1 MLNWCLQYEI
11 INLRG
16 MVAPENQNRN
26 QTNNAR
32 IRLFTRLQHK
42 NRKENT
48 NMRVGVLT
56 GGGDAPGLNAA
67 VKAIVNRAHDYGY
80 EVIGIKRGWAGLL
93 EAESE
98 PLDIR
103 KVEDLS
109 GEGGIML
116 YTSRTNP
123 AKMPEGIERCLAN
136 IKQIG
141 LDALVA
147 IGGDDTLGVA
157 EKLYEAGARV
167 VGVPKTIDN
176 DLSVTDYSIGFL
188 TAVSIA
194 TEAIDKLRTTARAH
208 QRVFVVEVMGRYT
221 GWIALYAGIAAGAHL
236 VLIPEVPFDLK
247 EVYTFLKKRKAAN
260 KVFSIIV
267 VAEGAKPKEED
278 SLVIKK
284 AEKDQFGHAQLGG
297 IGQVLEKLIEQETGL
312 ETRSVVLG
320 HLQRGGP
327 PTAFDR
333 FLASGLGVEAME
345 LVKKQKWGYIPVVKG
360 TEIVPV
366 QLKKVVAK
374 RKQVPLELY
383 EMAKTFFK

>member
-1 MLNWCLQYEI
+1 M
-11 INLRG
+11 
-16 MVAPENQNRN
+16 
-26 QTNNAR
+26 R
-32 IRLFTRLQHK
+32 I
-42 NRKENT
+42 
-48 NMRVGVLT
+48 GVLT

-67 VKAIVNRAHDYGY
+67 VKAIVHRAHDHGY

-93 EAESE
+93 ETDSE
-98 PLDIR
+98 PLDIH
-103 KVEDLS
+103 KVEELS
-109 GEGGIML
+109 GEGGIVL

-123 AKMPEGIERCLAN
+123 AKMPNGIQRCMDN
-136 IKQIG
+136 VKHFN
-141 LDALVA
+141 LDALIA

-157 EKLYEAGARV
+157 EKLYEAGAHV

-176 DLSVTDYSIGFL
+176 DLSVTDYSIGFQ

-221 GWIALYAGIAAGAHL
+221 GWIALYAGLATGAHL
-236 VLIPEVPFDLK
+236 ILIPEVPFTLKDVYDL
-247 EVYTFLKKRKAAN
+247 VRKRKAAG

-278 SLVIKK
+278 SLVVKK
-284 AEKDQFGHAQLGG
+284 AEKDQFGHVQLGG
-297 IGQVLEKLIEQETGL
+297 IGQALEKLIEQETGL

-327 PTAFDR
+327 PSAFDR
-333 FLASGLGVEAME
+333 FLATSLGIEAVE
-345 LVKKQKWGYIPVVKG
+345 LVKRQKWGYIPVIKG

-366 QLKKVVAK
+366 RLKEVVAK
-374 RKQVPLELY
+374 RKEVPPELY

>member
-1 MLNWCLQYEI
+1 M
-11 INLRG
+11 
-16 MVAPENQNRN
+16 
-26 QTNNAR
+26 R
-32 IRLFTRLQHK
+32 I
-42 NRKENT
+42 
-48 NMRVGVLT
+48 GVLT

-67 VKAIVNRAHDYGY
+67 VKAIVNRADNYGI

-93 EAESE
+93 EKENE
-98 PLDIR
+98 PLDIH
-103 KVEDLS
+103 KVEELS

-123 AKMPEGIERCLAN
+123 AKMPDGISKCQAN
-136 IKQIG
+136 MKELG
-141 LDALVA
+141 LDALIA

-157 EKLYEAGARV
+157 EKLFETGAHV

-176 DLSVTDYSIGFL
+176 DLSVTDYSIGFQ
-188 TAVSIA
+188 TASSTA
-194 TEAIDKLRTTARAH
+194 TEAIDKIRTTAKAH

-221 GWIALYAGIAAGAHL
+221 GWIALYAGLAAGANL

-247 EVYTFLKKRKAAN
+247 DVYALVKKRRAAG

-267 VAEGAKPKEED
+267 VAEGAKPVAEE
-278 SLVIKK
+278 SLVFKK
-284 AEKDQFGHAQLGG
+284 PEKDQFGHALLGG
-297 IGQVLEKLIEQETGL
+297 VGPILEELIEKETGL

-327 PTAFDR
+327 PVAFDR
-333 FLASGLGVEAME
+333 FLASSLGIEAVE
-345 LVKKQKWGYIPVVKG
+345 LVKKQQWGYIPVLKG

-366 QLKKVVAK
+366 RLKEVVAK

>member
-1 MLNWCLQYEI
+1 M
-11 INLRG
+11 
-16 MVAPENQNRN
+16 
-26 QTNNAR
+26 R
-32 IRLFTRLQHK
+32 I
-42 NRKENT
+42 
-48 NMRVGVLT
+48 GVLA

-67 VKAIVNRAHDYGY
+67 VKAVVHRADDYGF
-80 EVIGIKRGWAGLL
+80 EVLGIKRGWAGLL
-93 EAESE
+93 ETETE
-98 PLDIR
+98 PLDIG
-103 KVEDLS
+103 KVEELS

-123 AKMPEGIERCLAN
+123 AKMPDGIQRCLRN
-136 IKQIG
+136 LKQLS
-141 LDALVA
+141 LDALIA

-157 EKLYEAGARV
+157 EKMFEAGAPV

-194 TEAIDKLRTTARAH
+194 TEALDKLRTTARAH

-221 GWIALYAGIAAGAHL
+221 GWIALYAGLAAGAHL
-236 VLIPEVPFDLK
+236 ILIPEVPFSLK
-247 EVYTFLKKRKAAN
+247 EITALLKKRKEDG

-267 VAEGAKPKEED
+267 VAEGAKPREED

-284 AEKDQFGHAQLGG
+284 AETDQFGHVQLGG
-297 IGQVLEKLIEQETGL
+297 IGHVLEKLIEKETGL

-327 PTAFDR
+327 PNAFDR
-333 FLASGLGVEAME
+333 FLASSLGIEAVD
-345 LVKKQKWGYIPVVKG
+345 LVKEQKWGYIPVLKG

-366 QLKKVVAK
+366 KLKEVIAK
-374 RKQVPLELY
+374 RKQVPPELY

>member
-1 MLNWCLQYEI
+1 M
-11 INLRG
+11 
-16 MVAPENQNRN
+16 
-26 QTNNAR
+26 R
-32 IRLFTRLQHK
+32 I
-42 NRKENT
+42 
-48 NMRVGVLT
+48 GVLT

-67 VKAIVNRAHDYGY
+67 IKAIVNRADDYGF

-93 EAESE
+93 EAETE
-98 PLDIR
+98 PLNIH
-103 KVEDLS
+103 KVEELS
-109 GEGGIML
+109 AEGGTML

-123 AKMPEGIERCLAN
+123 AKMPDGIQRCLAN
-136 IKQIG
+136 IKQFG
-141 LDALVA
+141 LDALIA

-157 EKLYEAGARV
+157 EKLYEAGAKV

-176 DLSVTDYSIGFL
+176 DISATDYSIGFL
-188 TAVSIA
+188 TAISIA

-221 GWIALYAGIAAGAHL
+221 GWIALYAGLAAGAHL
-236 VLIPEVPFDLK
+236 ILIPEIPFSLK
-247 EVYTFLKKRKAAN
+247 DVYALLKKRKAAG

-278 SLVIKK
+278 SLVVKK
-284 AEKDQFGHAQLGG
+284 AEKDQFGHVQLGG

-327 PTAFDR
+327 PAAFDR
-333 FLASGLGVEAME
+333 FLASSLGIEAVE
-345 LVKKQKWGYIPVVKG
+345 LVKKQKWGYMPIIKG

-366 QLKKVVAK
+366 RLKEVVAK
-374 RKQVPLELY
+374 RKEVPLELY

>member
-1 MLNWCLQYEI
+1 M
-11 INLRG
+11 
-16 MVAPENQNRN
+16 
-26 QTNNAR
+26 
-32 IRLFTRLQHK
+32 
-42 NRKENT
+42 
-48 NMRVGVLT
+48 NMRIGVLT

-67 VKAIVNRAHDYGY
+67 VKAIVNRAHDYGI

-93 EAESE
+93 EKETE
-98 PLDIR
+98 PLDIH
-103 KVEDLS
+103 KVEELS

-123 AKMPEGIERCLAN
+123 AKMPDGIQKCQAN
-136 IKQIG
+136 MKELG
-141 LDALVA
+141 LDALIA

-157 EKLYEAGARV
+157 EKLYEASVPV

-176 DLSVTDYSIGFL
+176 DLSVTDYSIGFQ

-221 GWIALYAGIAAGAHL
+221 GWIALYAGLAAGAHL
-236 VLIPEVPFDLK
+236 ILIPEVPFNLKDVYDL
-247 EVYTFLKKRKAAN
+247 VKKRKAEG

-278 SLVIKK
+278 ALVVKK
-284 AEKDQFGHAQLGG
+284 AEKDQFGHVQLGG

-327 PTAFDR
+327 PSAFDR
-333 FLASGLGVEAME
+333 FLASSLGIEAVE
-345 LVKKQKWGYIPVVKG
+345 LVKKQKWGYIPVLKG

-366 QLKKVVAK
+366 RLKEVVAK
-374 RKQVPLELY
+374 RKEVPPELY

>member
-1 MLNWCLQYEI
+1 M
-11 INLRG
+11 
-16 MVAPENQNRN
+16 
-26 QTNNAR
+26 R
-32 IRLFTRLQHK
+32 I
-42 NRKENT
+42 
-48 NMRVGVLT
+48 GVLT

-67 VKAIVNRAHDYGY
+67 VKAIVNRSHDFGY

-98 PLDIR
+98 PLDIH

-123 AKMPEGIERCLAN
+123 AKMTDGIERCLAN
-136 IKQIG
+136 IKEIG

-157 EKLYEAGARV
+157 EKLYEAGAQV

-236 VLIPEVPFDLK
+236 ILIPEVPFDLK
-247 EVYTFLKKRKAAN
+247 DVYAFLKRRKAAN

-267 VAEGAKPKEED
+267 VAEGARPKEEEN
-278 SLVIKK
+278 LIIKK

-297 IGQVLEKLIEQETGL
+297 IGQALEKLIEQETGL

-327 PTAFDR
+327 PTPFDR
-333 FLASGLGVEAME
+333 FLASSLGVEAIE
-345 LVKKQKWGYIPVVKG
+345 LVKKQKWGYIPIVKG
-360 TEIVPV
+360 TDIVPV
-366 QLKKVVAK
+366 KLKEVVAK
-374 RKQVPLELY
+374 RKEVPLNLY

>member
-1 MLNWCLQYEI
+1 M
-11 INLRG
+11 
-16 MVAPENQNRN
+16 
-26 QTNNAR
+26 R
-32 IRLFTRLQHK
+32 I
-42 NRKENT
+42 
-48 NMRVGVLT
+48 GVLT

-67 VKAIVNRAHDYGY
+67 VKAIVNRADDYGF

-98 PLDIR
+98 PLNIH
-103 KVEDLS
+103 KVEELS
-109 GEGGIML
+109 AEGGIML

-123 AKMPEGIERCLAN
+123 AKMPNGIQCCLAN
-136 IKQIG
+136 VKQFG
-141 LDALVA
+141 LDALIA

-157 EKLYEAGARV
+157 EKLYEAGAPV

-176 DLSVTDYSIGFL
+176 DLSATDYSIGFL

-221 GWIALYAGIAAGAHL
+221 GWIALYAGLAAGAHL
-236 VLIPEVPFDLK
+236 ILIPEIPFSLK
-247 EVYTFLKKRKAAN
+247 DVYTLLKKRKALG

-267 VAEGAKPKEED
+267 VAEGARPKEEG
-278 SLVIKK
+278 SLVVKNP
-284 AEKDQFGHAQLGG
+284 EKDQFGHAQLGG
-297 IGQVLEKLIEQETGL
+297 IGQVLEKLIELETGL

-327 PTAFDR
+327 PNAFDR
-333 FLASGLGVEAME
+333 FLASSLGIEAVE
-345 LVKKQKWGYIPVVKG
+345 LVKKQKWGYIPVIKG

-366 QLKKVVAK
+366 RIKEVIAK
-374 RKQVPLELY
+374 SKRVPPELY

>member
-1 MLNWCLQYEI
+1 
-11 INLRG
+11 
-16 MVAPENQNRN
+16 
-26 QTNNAR
+26 
-32 IRLFTRLQHK
+32 
-42 NRKENT
+42 
-48 NMRVGVLT
+48 MRVGVLT

-80 EVIGIKRGWAGLL
+80 EIIGIKRGWAGLL
-93 EAESE
+93 ERDGEQ
-98 PLDIR
+98 LDIH

-123 AKMPEGIERCLAN
+123 AKIPEGIQRCMDN
-136 IKQIG
+136 VKHFN
-141 LDALVA
+141 LDALIA

-157 EKLYEAGARV
+157 EKLYEAGAHV

-176 DLSVTDYSIGFL
+176 DLSVTDYSIGFQ

-221 GWIALYAGIAAGAHL
+221 GWIALYAGLAAGAHL
-236 VLIPEVPFDLK
+236 ILIPEVPFDLRD
-247 EVYTFLKKRKAAN
+247 VYDLVKKRKAAG
-260 KVFSIIV
+260 KVFSMIV

-320 HLQRGGP
+320 HLQRGGTP
-327 PTAFDR
+327 SAFDR
-333 FLASGLGVEAME
+333 FLATSLGIEAVE
-345 LVKKQKWGYIPVVKG
+345 LVKKQKWGYIPIIKG

-366 QLKKVVAK
+366 RLKEVVTK
-374 RKQVPLELY
+374 RKEVPLVMY

>member
-1 MLNWCLQYEI
+1 
-11 INLRG
+11 
-16 MVAPENQNRN
+16 
-26 QTNNAR
+26 
-32 IRLFTRLQHK
+32 
-42 NRKENT
+42 
-48 NMRVGVLT
+48 MRVGVLT

-80 EVIGIKRGWAGLL
+80 EIIGIKRGWAGLL
-93 EAESE
+93 ERDGEQ
-98 PLDIR
+98 LDIH
-103 KVEDLS
+103 KVENLS

-123 AKMPEGIERCLAN
+123 AKIPDGIQRCMDN
-136 IKQIG
+136 VKHFN
-141 LDALVA
+141 LDALIA

-157 EKLYEAGARV
+157 EKLYEAGAHV

-176 DLSVTDYSIGFL
+176 DLSVTDYSIGFQ

-221 GWIALYAGIAAGAHL
+221 GWIALYAGLAAGAHL
-236 VLIPEVPFDLK
+236 ILIPEVPFDLRD
-247 EVYTFLKKRKAAN
+247 VYDLVKKRKAAG

-312 ETRSVVLG
+312 ETRSMVLG

-327 PTAFDR
+327 PSAFDR
-333 FLASGLGVEAME
+333 FLATSLGIEAVE
-345 LVKKQKWGYIPVVKG
+345 LVKKQKWGYIPIIKG

-366 QLKKVVAK
+366 RLKEVVTK
-374 RKQVPLELY
+374 RKEVPLVMY

>member
-1 MLNWCLQYEI
+1 
-11 INLRG
+11 
-16 MVAPENQNRN
+16 
-26 QTNNAR
+26 
-32 IRLFTRLQHK
+32 
-42 NRKENT
+42 
-48 NMRVGVLT
+48 MRVGVLT

-80 EVIGIKRGWAGLL
+80 EIIGIKRGWAGLL
-93 EAESE
+93 ERDGEQ
-98 PLDIR
+98 LDIH
-103 KVEDLS
+103 KVENLS

-123 AKMPEGIERCLAN
+123 AKIPDGIQRCMDN
-136 IKQIG
+136 VKHFN
-141 LDALVA
+141 LDALIA

-157 EKLYEAGARV
+157 EKLYEACAHV

-176 DLSVTDYSIGFL
+176 DLSVTDYSIGFQ

-221 GWIALYAGIAAGAHL
+221 GWIALYAGLAAGAHL
-236 VLIPEVPFDLK
+236 ILIPEVPFDLRD
-247 EVYTFLKKRKAAN
+247 VYDLVKKRKAAG

-312 ETRSVVLG
+312 ETRSMVLG

-327 PTAFDR
+327 PSAFDR
-333 FLASGLGVEAME
+333 FLATSLGIEAVE
-345 LVKKQKWGYIPVVKG
+345 LVKKQKWGYIPIIKG

-366 QLKKVVAK
+366 RLKEVVTK
-374 RKQVPLELY
+374 RKEVPLVMY